1 MVLSWHPKL
10 CSNRTKPILLQS
22 QQDTELGGLT
32 DCFQNTQKSSTF
44 SRVLDSMGLFS
55 FNPVDPTEVSLR
67 GFVSEHSKRRVPHS
81 LRYVRL
87 DSSHSTQWLPQKSVS
102 EDLFQSTAEEEFHI
116 LRYKTQWVFCFFP
129 FNNLMNLIELLENC
143 ISVTIPFPS
152 LCLLLR
158 FAGLCFF
165 LFLLFTCFQ
174 FTVLAAATDT
184 KADTNDRWS
193 SQMILQRLLSLL
205 DLQTTELSLLGSL
218 QKDRRKGRE
227 WQLQHF

>member
-1 MVLSWHPKL
+1 MGFLFL
-10 CSNRTKPILLQS
+10 PI
-22 QQDTELGGLT
+22 QQPNE
-32 DCFQNTQKSSTF
+32 
-44 SRVLDSMGLFS
+44 
-55 FNPVDPTEVSLR
+55 
-67 GFVSEHSKRRVPHS
+67 
-81 LRYVRL
+81 
-87 DSSHSTQWLPQKSVS
+87 
-102 EDLFQSTAEEEFHI
+102 
-116 LRYKTQWVFCFFP
+116 
-129 FNNLMNLIELLENC
+129 LIELLENC

-165 LFLLFTCFQ
+165 FFLLFTCFK

-184 KADTNDRWS
+184 KVDTNDRWS